1 MNILS
6 KKIIKIKSVFKIRI
20 YKLYSVIQYTK
31 TKNFGEP
38 FKLNKGKFKEL
49 APIS

>member
-6 KKIIKIKSVFKIRI
+6 KKKIKIKSVFKIRI

-31 TKNFGEP
+31 TKQFGLVNF
-38 FKLNKGKFKEL
+38 LSLTKENL
-49 APIS
+49 KN